1 MSNYNFGRNEY
12 HPWISASLNKQELMK
27 KSRKALEAIGH
38 KHGVNLDRRKKKETL
53 VEELYPS
60 L

>member
-1 MSNYNFGRNEY
+1 MSYNFGRSKY
-12 HPWISASLNKQELMK
+12 HPWISDSLNKEELMK

-38 KHGVNLDRRKKKETL
+38 KHGLNLDRRKKKETL
-53 VEELYPS
+53 VDELYPA